1 MYIYV
6 YICIYIYIYTYIY
19 IYIYMYVYIYL
30 FIYTEID
37 EIDIYSEYWNHIGVM
52 SETLCA
58 AIVYI
63 KFDEC

>member
-1 MYIYV
+1 
-6 YICIYIYIYTYIY
+6 
-19 IYIYMYVYIYL
+19 MYVYIYL